1 MIQHINKHHPETLVF
16 FNPICSDNCFWK
28 KSIPEELVERFEV
41 ILFDY
46 PGYHS
51 PFVRLNNFQEMA
63 GYVKQEVL
71 SKIEKPMHLV
81 GYSYGGLLIQHLL
94 KDTYSNLSSV
104 ILVACA
110 NRLMPR
116 DKEIL
121 SVLKNL
127 AERDLYLF
135 CRALTLFSHKP
146 EEVNG
151 NPLMGLQKFSNMKLS
166 VSGNDPILQQINHI
180 LQVSQI
186 HIPEQQTN
194 TLLVYGAEDRLIDL
208 DTLDQFHSCFENL
221 RLVKLEG
228 ESHIVDPDK
237 LFYHITE
244 FLKLQS

>member
-1 MIQHINKHHPETLVF
+1 
-16 FNPICSDNCFWK
+16 
-28 KSIPEELVERFEV
+28 
-41 ILFDY
+41 
-46 PGYHS
+46 
-51 PFVRLNNFQEMA
+51 
-63 GYVKQEVL
+63 
-71 SKIEKPMHLV
+71 
-81 GYSYGGLLIQHLL
+81 
-94 KDTYSNLSSV
+94 
-104 ILVACA
+104 VACA
-110 NRLMPR
+110 NRLTPR